1 MMSFLSI
8 SFSASVASWA
18 FILTGAYNK
27 LSSSETESTASD
39 MSDLSYEQ
47 ELIGEV
53 GEVDEGPLQHCRKLT
68 T

>member
-8 SFSASVASWA
+8 SFSASAAGRA

-27 LSSSETESTASD
+27 ISSSETESTASD

-47 ELIGEV
+47 ELG
-53 GEVDEGPLQHCRKLT
+53 GGGQVDEGPLQHCRKLT

>member
-1 MMSFLSI
+1 MMSFVSI
-8 SFSASVASWA
+8 SFSVSAARRA

-27 LSSSETESTASD
+27 ISSSETESTASD

-47 ELIGEV
+47 EVGEG